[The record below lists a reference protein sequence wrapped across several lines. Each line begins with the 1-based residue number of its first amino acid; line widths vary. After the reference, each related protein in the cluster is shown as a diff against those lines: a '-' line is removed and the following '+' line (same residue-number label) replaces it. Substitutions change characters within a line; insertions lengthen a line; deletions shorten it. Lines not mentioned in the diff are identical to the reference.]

1 MPYPA
6 WYAQMTVSDAA
17 LPTLH
22 YVKAVRGL
30 DGGPAPPEIRE
41 RFQGRRWSLH
51 ELEQRGVRIAGA
63 NAWYFS
69 SGRDWQLTVVP
80 A

>member
-1 MPYPA
+1 MGL
-6 WYAQMTVSDAA
+6 SSAA
-17 LPTLH
+17 LVAL
-22 YVKAVRGL
+22 YVVADVRGL
-30 DGGPAPPEIRE
+30 DGAEAPPEIRE
-41 RFQGRRWSLH
+41 RFQGRRWSLL

-69 SGRDWQLTVVP
+69 SGSDWQLTVVP